1 MMVNSSSV
9 TKISSRYD
17 YECFFYKFV
26 PKVSIL
32 NWILFQYFDGIEIC
46 HISGD
51 SINEENMGWHE
62 EEVHGSWEVAELEK
76 IHKNPQYLVELL
88 DSNADADDNSTFI
101 VSVLQKGALR
111 KRAEGVEYHKAFQ
124 PIGESN

>member
-1 MMVNSSSV
+1 MFLIL
-9 TKISSRYD
+9 K
-17 YECFFYKFV
+17 
-26 PKVSIL
+26 SIL
-32 NWILFQYFDGIEIC
+32 NRILFQYFDGVEIC

-51 SINEENMGWHE
+51 SINEVNMGWHE

-88 DSNADADDNSTFI
+88 DSDADADDNSTFI
-101 VSVLQKGALR
+101 VSVLQKGAHR